1 MESDELQC
9 EFDRIGRA
17 AEGMI
22 ANYGK
27 DALAE
32 SARRAQTMRVV
43 GCTSSAE
50 MWESVFLVIQGRIG
64 NCPIPGSTLLPD
76 SRDQT
81 GSDAPN

>member
-50 MWESVFLVIQGRIG
+50 VWENVFQVIQGRIG
-64 NCPIPGSTLLPD
+64 NCPIPESTLLPD
-76 SRDQT
+76 GCSQT
-81 GSDAPN
+81 GSDAQN